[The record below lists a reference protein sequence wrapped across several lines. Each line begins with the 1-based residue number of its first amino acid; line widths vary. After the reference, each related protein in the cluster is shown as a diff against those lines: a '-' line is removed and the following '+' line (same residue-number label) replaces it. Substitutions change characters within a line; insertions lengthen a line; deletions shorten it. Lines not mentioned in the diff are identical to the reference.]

1 MAGTEGT
8 GQLMFERFTSESRT
22 VVQQAREESRALG
35 NKHVGTEHL
44 LLALLHP
51 DAGGAA
57 RVLVNAGL
65 NARQVRED
73 VLRIFRE
80 SGQRLGE
87 TDAAALEA
95 IGIDLNAVRAKLE
108 ETFGPGALEPNVEP
122 TRFGLFGRK
131 VSSGPFT
138 PRSKKVLELSLRE
151 ALRLKHN
158 FIGPEHILL
167 GLIRDG
173 EGLAAQVLA
182 EHGVDFDELRSQ
194 AEASL
199 RVAA

>member
-8 GQLMFERFTSESRT
+8 GQLMFERFTAESKT
-22 VVQQAREESRALG
+22 VVKQAREASRAG
-35 NKHVGTEHL
+35 GRRHVGTEHL
-44 LLALLHP
+44 LIALLRP
-51 DAGGAA
+51 EAGGAA
-57 RVLVNAGL
+57 RVLANAGL
-65 NARQVRED
+65 NAQQVSED
-73 VLRIFRE
+73 IDRIFNE
-80 SGQRLGE
+80 SGQHLGE

-108 ETFGPGALEPNVEP
+108 ETFGPGALEPEVEP
-122 TRFGLFGRK
+122 TRYGLFGRRF
-131 VSSGPFT
+131 SGGPFT

-167 GLIRDG
+167 GLIREG
-173 EGLAAQVLA
+173 QGLAAQVLA
-182 EHGVDFDELRSQ
+182 ERGVDFDELRGQ